1 MKVTALMSALL
12 SSNCLYVVGKIY
24 RQYAWYVNRICI
36 CISFGL
42 PNDKSATDEYFVA
55 VNDVT
60 NRKPGIFD
68 DF

>member
-1 MKVTALMSALL
+1 M
-12 SSNCLYVVGKIY
+12 
-24 RQYAWYVNRICI
+24 CI

-55 VNDVT
+55 VTDVT